1 MRASFLTNGNNLAR
15 ARDPGR
21 PEVPRV
27 RGKGNKREQRE
38 RERERERDE
47 VNVRSCIVELRAKL
61 KLRAMNDRR
70 WGEPANG
77 AESAPFR

>member
-38 RERERERDE
+38 RERERERE
-47 VNVRSCIVELRAKL
+47 AKL